1 MFFSEKIILD
11 ASMETAYIDFS
22 FSLTFRGSGLRKIS
36 VPNTNE
42 LSKSQPGILLSSVSV
57 MPSPSISSSLGSISA
72 IPSPSVSNQKSEL
85 SGKSS
90 TRSGRPSLSLSF
102 NPRYWLRSIAKEP
115 PTFIPLKTFFDRRSP
130 VNPKFSLKSFVK
142 PYKLKP

>member
-36 VPNTNE
+36 VSNTNE
-42 LSKSQPGILLSSVSV
+42 LSESQPGILLSSVSV

-72 IPSPSVSNQKSEL
+72 IPSPSGSEKL
-85 SGKSS
+85 VWK
-90 TRSGRPSLSLSF
+90 LNLKLMVLI
-102 NPRYWLRSIAKEP
+102 YMVLRTI
-115 PTFIPLKTFFDRRSP
+115 LKRILD
-130 VNPKFSLKSFVK
+130 
-142 PYKLKP
+142 